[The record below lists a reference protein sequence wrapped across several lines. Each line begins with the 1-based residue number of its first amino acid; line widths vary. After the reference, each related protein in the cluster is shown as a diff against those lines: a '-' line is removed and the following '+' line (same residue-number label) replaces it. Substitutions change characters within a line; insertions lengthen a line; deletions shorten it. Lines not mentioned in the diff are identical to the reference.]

1 MQQTQEGSTCLMV
14 PGRDRGLAPRREPP
28 PIPVGFELELNGRQA
43 HVTAATNE
51 LLIDVIRDRL
61 GLLGTKRS
69 CELSVCGS
77 CTVLLDGEPYTSC
90 MTLAIEAE
98 GRRLTTIE
106 GAGQDGALSDVQRA
120 FVEEGAIQ
128 CGFCTPG
135 FVMACHALL
144 DRDPDASDDDIAHAL
159 EGNICRCTGYVP
171 ILRAAQR
178 VRDERRAAAALKES

>member
-1 MQQTQEGSTCLMV
+1 MPDGSRSETATSGRPEAPGAYPADV
-14 PGRDRGLAPRREPP
+14 PID
-28 PIPVGFELELNGRQA
+28 IELELNGRQTR
-43 HVTAATNE
+43 VAATTNE

-77 CTVLLDGEPYTSC
+77 CTVLLDGEPYSSC
-90 MTLAIEAE
+90 LTLAVEAD

-135 FVMACHALL
+135 FVMACHGLL
-144 DRDPDASDDDIAHAL
+144 DRDPEASDDDIAHVL

-171 ILRAAQR
+171 ILKAAQR
-178 VRDERRAAAALKES
+178 VRDERRAAASVKEG

>member
-1 MQQTQEGSTCLMV
+1 VT
-14 PGRDRGLAPRREPP
+14 
-28 PIPVGFELELNGRQA
+28 IELDLNGSRTRL
-43 HVTAATNE
+43 TATTND
-51 LLIDVIRDRL
+51 LLVDVIRDQL

-77 CTVLLDGEPYTSC
+77 CTVLLDGEPYSSC
-90 MTLAIEAE
+90 MTLAIEAA

-106 GAGQDGALSDVQRA
+106 GAGPDGALSDVQRA

-144 DRDPDASDDDIAHAL
+144 DRDPDASDEVIAHTL

-171 ILRAAQR
+171 ILKAAQR
-178 VRDERRAAAALKES
+178 VRDERRSAVPSKEG

>member
-1 MQQTQEGSTCLMV
+1 
-14 PGRDRGLAPRREPP
+14 
-28 PIPVGFELELNGRQA
+28 
-43 HVTAATNE
+43 
-51 LLIDVIRDRL
+51 
-61 GLLGTKRS
+61 
-69 CELSVCGS
+69 
-77 CTVLLDGEPYTSC
+77 
-90 MTLAIEAE
+90 MTLAVEVE
-98 GRRLTTIE
+98 GRSLTTIE
-106 GAGQDGALSDVQRA
+106 GAGPDRALSDVQRA

-178 VRDERRAAAALKES
+178 VRDERRAAAAQKEG

>member
-1 MQQTQEGSTCLMV
+1 MPDGSLSETAAWRR
-14 PGRDRGLAPRREPP
+14 PEASSAYPADAPVE
-28 PIPVGFELELNGRQA
+28 IELDVNGRQTR
-43 HVTAATNE
+43 VTANTNE
-51 LLIDVIRDRL
+51 LLLDVIRERL

-77 CTVLLDGEPYTSC
+77 CTVLLDGEPYSSC
-90 MTLAIEAE
+90 MTLAVEAE

-178 VRDERRAAAALKES
+178 VRDERRAAASLKES

>member
-1 MQQTQEGSTCLMV
+1 M
-14 PGRDRGLAPRREPP
+14 
-28 PIPVGFELELNGRQA
+28 
-43 HVTAATNE
+43 
-51 LLIDVIRDRL
+51 
-61 GLLGTKRS
+61 
-69 CELSVCGS
+69 CGS

-159 EGNICRCTGYVP
+159 EGNICRS
-171 ILRAAQR
+171 RATCPSSGPPSGSATS
-178 VRDERRAAAALKES
+178 AARPPR